1 MADENTIYKITT
13 TDLDTETQNPPF
25 YVRGVERMRQTVKMY
40 SGEGLLAKA
49 EELTELP
56 EGVTEA
62 DLEK

>member
-1 MADENTIYKITT
+1 
-13 TDLDTETQNPPF
+13 
-25 YVRGVERMRQTVKMY
+25 MRQTVKMY